1 MNGLDK
7 VLEKYENS
15 QKLLDRIRYLCES
28 LSLDFDKWDQQHV
41 TGPSLYFLIVA
52 SVDFEAYADP
62 MGENTWPTDRCS
74 NVHDSAD
81 AFPRVARDVAFR
93 CDGAV
98 VVTGDGTIQ
107 QQMMRVRTLNPDEVA
122 AAADINY
129 PDWMGSKHM
138 SALETTLRKN
148 VLLAVTLS
156 EETGRVTTFVN
167 GTYQDYTIDEI
178 GGRWRPD

>member
-1 MNGLDK
+1 MNGLDQ

-74 NVHDSAD
+74 NVNDSAD
-81 AFPRVARDVAFR
+81 AFLRVARDVAFR

>member
-81 AFPRVARDVAFR
+81 AFLRVARDVAFR